1 MNPNLSE
8 IMTALLDYVR
18 KLVEAETLEDVQ
30 QNEQLAKLESLIKEN
45 QAYAQERSTLLTQV
59 EELRGLLTQLEQ
71 KQPNTEPTPAPEA
84 PVSELP
90 TTTEPLPGSEVPTP
104 VEPPVEVTDA
114 PASGE
119 V

>member
-8 IMTALLDYVR
+8 IMTALLEYVR

-30 QNEQLAKLESLIKEN
+30 QGEQLAKLESLIQEN
-45 QAYAQERSTLLTQV
+45 QAYAQERTQLLSQV

-71 KQPNTEPTPAPEA
+71 KQPPSEPTP
-84 PVSELP
+84 
-90 TTTEPLPGSEVPTP
+90 EVPTPEAP